1 MGDIEYQMSR
11 SPERSEGTGTV
22 SSIRVLLVD
31 DQEIVR
37 QGLSTILRYAPG
49 IEVVGQAGD
58 GEEAVALARAL
69 RPDVVLMDL
78 KMPRLGGIPTTRR
91 ISAELPDTQV
101 IILTTYDTDDLVFEG
116 IKAGAKGYLLK
127 DAASETLVEAIR
139 GVVRGESRIDPSVA
153 RKVLN
158 EFQRLAAQPLVRPA
172 QALPDDLIIEPLT
185 PREEEV
191 LHLLVEGLSNKEIG
205 ARLHLTEGTVKNYVS
220 NVIAK
225 LQANDRTHAVVTA
238 LRRGLVDLK
247 PGSSSSPG
255 RGDNR

>member
-1 MGDIEYQMSR
+1 M
-11 SPERSEGTGTV
+11 

-37 QGLSTILRYAPG
+37 QGLTTILKYAPG
-49 IEVVGQAGD
+49 IEVSGCAGD
-58 GEEAVALARAL
+58 GKEAVALARTL

-78 KMPRLGGIPTTRR
+78 KMPRLGGIPATRR
-91 ISAELPDTQV
+91 ICAELPDTQV

-139 GVVRGESRIDPSVA
+139 GVMRGESRIDPSVA
-153 RKVLN
+153 RKVLK
-158 EFQRLAAQPLVRPA
+158 EFQRLAAQAPARRPTLGS
-172 QALPDDLIIEPLT
+172 QDELIIESLT
-185 PREEEV
+185 PREEDV
-191 LHLLVEGLSNKEIG
+191 LNLLVEGLSNKEIG
-205 ARLHLTEGTVKNYVS
+205 ARLHLTEGTIKNYVS
-220 NVIAK
+220 NIIGK

-247 PGSSSSPG
+247 PESSGSPG
-255 RGDNR
+255 RGDSR

>member
-1 MGDIEYQMSR
+1 
-11 SPERSEGTGTV
+11 V

-58 GEEAVALARAL
+58 GKEALALARAL

-78 KMPRLGGIPTTRR
+78 KMPRLGGIPATRR

-220 NVIAK
+220 NIIAK

-247 PGSSSSPG
+247 PVSSDSPG

>member
-1 MGDIEYQMSR
+1 MN
-11 SPERSEGTGTV
+11 
-22 SSIRVLLVD
+22 SIRVLLVD

-37 QGLSTILRYAPG
+37 QGLTTILKYAPG

-78 KMPRLGGIPTTRR
+78 KMPRLGGIPATRR
-91 ISAELPDTQV
+91 ICAELPDTQV

-116 IKAGAKGYLLK
+116 IKVGAKGYLLK
-127 DAASETLVEAIR
+127 DAASETLVEAVR
-139 GVVRGESRIDPSVA
+139 GVMRGESRIDPSVA
-153 RKVLN
+153 RKVLS
-158 EFQRLAAQPLVRPA
+158 EFQRLAARAPA
-172 QALPDDLIIEPLT
+172 HPVPQSAQDESIIEPLT

-205 ARLHLTEGTVKNYVS
+205 ARLHLAEGTVKNYVS
-220 NVIAK
+220 TIIAK

-238 LRRGLVDLK
+238 LRHGLVDL
-247 PGSSSSPG
+247 
-255 RGDNR
+255 GD

>member
-1 MGDIEYQMSR
+1 
-11 SPERSEGTGTV
+11 V

-37 QGLSTILRYAPG
+37 QGLTTILKYAPG

-58 GEEAVALARAL
+58 GKEAVALARAL

-78 KMPRLGGIPTTRR
+78 KMPRLGGIPATRR

-153 RKVLN
+153 RKVLS
-158 EFQRLAAQPLVRPA
+158 EFQRLAAQVLIRRPTVDT
-172 QALPDDLIIEPLT
+172 QDKPIIEPLT

-220 NVIAK
+220 NIIAK

-238 LRRGLVDLK
+238 LRRGLVDL
-247 PGSSSSPG
+247 GE
-255 RGDNR
+255 

>member
-1 MGDIEYQMSR
+1 
-11 SPERSEGTGTV
+11 V

-37 QGLSTILRYAPG
+37 QGLTTILKYAPG
-49 IEVVGQAGD
+49 IEVVGQASD
-58 GEEAVALARAL
+58 GKEAVALARAL

-78 KMPRLGGIPTTRR
+78 KMPRLGGIPATRR
-91 ISAELPDTQV
+91 ICEELADTQV

-139 GVVRGESRIDPSVA
+139 GVMRGESRIDPSVA

-158 EFQRLAAQPLVRPA
+158 EFQRLASQAPARPA
-172 QALPDDLIIEPLT
+172 KAPPDDAASSSIRSGVIEPLT

-205 ARLHLTEGTVKNYVS
+205 ARLHLTEGTIKNYVS
-220 NVIAK
+220 NIIAK

-238 LRRGLVDLK
+238 LRRGLVDL
-247 PGSSSSPG
+247 GE
-255 RGDNR
+255 

>member
-1 MGDIEYQMSR
+1 
-11 SPERSEGTGTV
+11 V

-37 QGLSTILRYAPG
+37 QGLTTILKYAPG
-49 IEVVGQAGD
+49 VIVVGQASD

-78 KMPRLGGIPTTRR
+78 KMPRLGGIPATRR
-91 ISAELPDTQV
+91 ICAELPDTQV

-139 GVVRGESRIDPSVA
+139 GVMRGESRIDPVVA

-158 EFQRLAAQPLVRPA
+158 EFQRLAAQVPIRRPTLDT
-172 QALPDDLIIEPLT
+172 QDELIIEPLT

-205 ARLHLTEGTVKNYVS
+205 ARLHLTEGTIKNYVS

-238 LRRGLVDLK
+238 LRRGLVDL
-247 PGSSSSPG
+247 
-255 RGDNR
+255 GD

>member
-1 MGDIEYQMSR
+1 
-11 SPERSEGTGTV
+11 V

-37 QGLSTILRYAPG
+37 QGLTTILKYVPG

-58 GEEAVALARAL
+58 GKEAVALARAL

-78 KMPRLGGIPTTRR
+78 KMPRLGGIPATRR
-91 ISAELPDTQV
+91 ICEELSDTQV

-127 DAASETLVEAIR
+127 DATSETLVEAIR
-139 GVVRGESRIDPSVA
+139 GVMRGESRIDPSVA
-153 RKVLN
+153 RKVLS
-158 EFQRLAAQPLVRPA
+158 EFQRLAAQVLIRRPTVET
-172 QALPDDLIIEPLT
+172 QDELIIEPLT

-205 ARLHLTEGTVKNYVS
+205 GRLHLTEGTIKNYVS
-220 NVIAK
+220 NIIAK
-225 LQANDRTHAVVTA
+225 LQANDRTHAVVLA
-238 LRRGLVDLK
+238 IKRGLLDL
-247 PGSSSSPG
+247 
-255 RGDNR
+255 

>member
-1 MGDIEYQMSR
+1 M
-11 SPERSEGTGTV
+11 

-37 QGLSTILRYAPG
+37 QGLTTILKYAPG

-58 GEEAVALARAL
+58 GKEAVALARTL

-78 KMPRLGGIPTTRR
+78 KMPRLGGIPATRH
-91 ISAELPDTQV
+91 ICAELPNTQV

-127 DAASETLVEAIR
+127 DAASETLLEAIR
-139 GVVRGESRIDPSVA
+139 GVMRGESRIDPIVA

-158 EFQRLAAQPLVRPA
+158 EFQRLAAQIPTRPVVRPA
-172 QALPDDLIIEPLT
+172 LDSQDELIIEPLT

-220 NVIAK
+220 NIIAK

-238 LRRGLVDLK
+238 LRRGLVDL
-247 PGSSSSPG
+247 GS
-255 RGDNR
+255 